1 MTLKFSILD
10 QSPIHPGETA
20 ETALART
27 VELARLADRSG
38 FVRFWVSE
46 HHDSEQ
52 VAGSSPETL
61 IPYLLAR
68 TERIRVGSGGIML
81 QHYNPYKVAENFHVL
96 ASLAPGR
103 VDLGVGR
110 GPGGLPRST
119 KALQRHLA
127 EQPEYRDKVRELD
140 ALIGGRPL
148 PDGHPL
154 AGLRATPVPSVPPDI
169 WLLGTTVRSAEL
181 AAELGL
187 PYVYSLFLGGDER
200 EAVEAVRVYKERFRS
215 SSGGDGSGNGRAEAI
230 IAVAAVAADTDEE
243 ARALVPPFRPV
254 KVKLANGQSVT
265 VGSVEQAEAYG
276 RQAGIPYTIEEKEMI
291 VYAGEKETVLGKLLE
306 LQEATGVEEFMITT
320 NIEPFD
326 KRLRS
331 FVLLQEALK
340 EAGQVAS

>member
-1 MTLKFSILD
+1 MARVVYLVAGPPCAGKSTYVRHRARPGDLVLD
-10 QSPIHPGETA
+10 QDVIGARAMAAGMRRVAAMTDGTA
-20 ETALART
+20 
-27 VELARLADRSG
+27 
-38 FVRFWVSE
+38 WV
-46 HHDSEQ
+46 
-52 VAGSSPETL
+52 
-61 IPYLLAR
+61 
-68 TERIRVGSGGIML
+68 IRC
-81 QHYNPYKVAENFHVL
+81 
-96 ASLAPGR
+96 APGPTR
-103 VDLGVGR
+103 R
-110 GPGGLPRST
+110 
-119 KALQRHLA
+119 
-127 EQPEYRDKVRELD
+127 
-140 ALIGGRPL
+140 
-148 PDGHPL
+148 
-154 AGLRATPVPSVPPDI
+154 
-169 WLLGTTVRSAEL
+169 AEL